1 MMIEQ
6 HKGVS
11 RHITLALAGTLAL
24 AWLWVIAPTASAQTP
39 GNLNLTTSPLPISL
53 KVNPGTS
60 VSTELRVQNSGSQP
74 EILKIDLY
82 KFRAYGDS
90 GKPQILDREPGDDYF
105 NWVSFSQPTFRAEP
119 NVWKTIKM
127 NINVPKTAAFGYY
140 YAVVFSRTD
149 QARPDANQN
158 ADIVGG
164 SATLVLLEAD
174 VPGAKRQIDVT
185 SFTADKKF
193 YEFLP
198 ATFRV
203 ALRNSGQV
211 HGAPSG
217 TLFISRGSKQVAAI
231 AVNADGGNILPSSSR
246 SFSAKW
252 NDGFPV
258 YQEKTESEKV
268 VMNGNGQAEMELKWE
283 LSKASKLKF
292 GKYTAKLVMVYDEGT
307 RDIPIEG
314 TLSFWVVPWKLIL
327 GLLLVIALATIGLWS
342 TFRNFFRRVKKR
354 KDRL

>member
-1 MMIEQ
+1 MKIRIL
-6 HKGVS
+6 GLLAAA
-11 RHITLALAGTLAL
+11 ILTTLLVLTPLS
-24 AWLWVIAPTASAQTP
+24 SAQST

-53 KVNPGTS
+53 KVKPGSS
-60 VSTELRVQNSGSQP
+60 VSTDLRVQNSGSQT
-74 EILKIDLY
+74 ETLKVDLY
-82 KFRAYGDS
+82 KFRAYGNE

-105 NWVSFSQPTFRAEP
+105 DWVSFSSNTFRAEP

-127 NINVPKTAAFGYY
+127 TINVPKTAAFGYY

-185 SFTADKKF
+185 SFSADKKF

-203 ALRNSGQV
+203 SLRNDGQV
-211 HGAPSG
+211 HAAPSG
-217 TLFISRGSKQVAAI
+217 TLFISRGGKQVAKI
-231 AVNADGGNILPSSSR
+231 PVNGEGGNILPGSGR
-246 SFSAKW
+246 NFTATW
-252 NDGFPV
+252 DDGFPV
-258 YQEKTESEKV
+258 YVEKSSGGKV
-268 VMNGNGQAEMELKWE
+268 VLDGNGKAEMELKWD
-283 LSKASKLKF
+283 LGKASKLKF
-292 GKYTAKLVMVYDEGT
+292 GKYTAKLIMVYDDGT

-314 TLSFWVVPWKLIL
+314 TLSFWVVPWRLVLMAIAIPVVPA
-327 GLLLVIALATIGLWS
+327 LLVYVFMKW
-342 TFRNFFRRVKKR
+342 RQKK
-354 KDRL
+354 KQNIEGKKK